1 MSSFVV
7 IFIIVLAVIA
17 DFFWF
22 DVYKKR
28 WGWMKNWS
36 NFQKALFFSGFA
48 IVSGI
53 IYFGLS
59 LGFFGN

>member
-1 MSSFVV
+1 MSSFIV

-22 DVYKKR
+22 DVDKKR

-36 NFQKALFFSGFA
+36 NFKKFIFFSGFVVA
-48 IVSGI
+48 SVI

-59 LGFFGN
+59 LEFI

>member
-17 DFFWF
+17 DFYWF
-22 DVYKKR
+22 DVDKKR

-36 NFQKALFFSGFA
+36 NLQKVLFFSGFA
-48 IVSGI
+48 VVSGL
-53 IYFGLS
+53 IYVGLS
-59 LGFFGN
+59 LGFF